1 MVYIICQ
8 ERGKKRKISNNH
20 RQQSD
25 HRKLLHATLHGKGHS
40 GASKKTM
47 EGLFWPPGGITHAA

>member
-8 ERGKKRKISNNH
+8 ERGKKGKISNDH

-25 HRKLLHATLHGKGHS
+25 HRKLLHATLNEKGHS
-40 GASKKTM
+40 DASRKTRKSQ
-47 EGLFWPPGGITHAA
+47 FWPSGGITHAA